1 MYRRS
6 TNFFY
11 KNLEL
16 FQYSDLIKALFTL
29 QRSGQQSFTMTSI
42 LYTSRFHSTLLCIVL
57 LDKGII
63 SPLKRF
69 LNESNRVIFCVN
81 QMTSQS
87 VNDEQ
92 TNNLMVI

>member
-29 QRSGQQSFTMTSI
+29 QRSGQQSFTMNSI
-42 LYTSRFHSTLLCIVL
+42 IEYFPFPFNATLHRFA
-57 LDKGII
+57 
-63 SPLKRF
+63 
-69 LNESNRVIFCVN
+69 
-81 QMTSQS
+81 
-87 VNDEQ
+87 
-92 TNNLMVI
+92 